1 MITVRDKY
9 YGVEERFEDAKRTTS
24 LDIAIELQHKRAG
37 GSLADGSTT
46 AVDTYVEGLNYHQ
59 YYEMLDY
66 SERRGF

>member
-24 LDIAIELQHKRAG
+24 LDIAIELQHKRAR
-37 GSLADGSTT
+37 GSLVDGSTT